1 MTAQRHGTAGI
12 AARRKAVHG
21 AERAAYREALE
32 RRAEHRSKAVVVRD
46 GRQVLVP
53 APRADEIPAQW
64 HAPGSQARD
73 PATGLSHGTVHERL
87 ADAWIHVDA
96 NGGLAGL
103 AVALEFEDALLEEE
117 RQAVSGRGDAY
128 EQVESSIR
136 VGGDTA
142 RDGHEGVE
150 EGLARRDEFRV
161 AGLVQAMGE
170 RLRDRLTQ

>member
-1 MTAQRHGTAGI
+1 M
-12 AARRKAVHG
+12 
-21 AERAAYREALE
+21 
-32 RRAEHRSKAVVVRD
+32 
-46 GRQVLVP
+46 
-53 APRADEIPAQW
+53 
-64 HAPGSQARD
+64 
-73 PATGLSHGTVHERL
+73 
-87 ADAWIHVDA
+87 DA

-142 RDGHEGVE
+142 RDGHEGVG